1 MNKFILSLA
10 VVMGAVALTACGGGF
25 SDSPEQKAFKAFVEK
40 CKKDP
45 STADCK
51 AWKENNTSPGG
62 N

>member
-1 MNKFILSLA
+1 MNKVILALVVA
-10 VVMGAVALTACGGGF
+10 VGAMSLTACGGF

-51 AWKENNTSPGG
+51 AWKESTNSPGG

>member
-1 MNKFILSLA
+1 MKKVALALAVMIGAVSLA
-10 VVMGAVALTACGGGF
+10 GCDYFG
-25 SDSPEQKAFKAFVEK
+25 SPEQKAFKAFVEK

-51 AWKENNTSPGG
+51 AWEESKSAPGG

>member
-1 MNKFILSLA
+1 MNKVILA
-10 VVMGAVALTACGGGF
+10 VAVALGAMTLAAC
-25 SDSPEQKAFKAFVEK
+25 SDFINSPEQKAFKAFVEK

-51 AWKENNTSPGG
+51 EWEESKNALIG

>member
-1 MNKFILSLA
+1 MKKIVLTMSALLIA
-10 VVMGAVALTACGGGF
+10 VSVAGCDYL
-25 SDSPEQKAFKAFVEK
+25 DSPERKAFKEFVAK

-51 AWKENNTSPGG
+51 AWEDSKNSPGG